1 MPLALQ
7 LVLLAIAGLV
17 TLVVPESRPWMLVAG
32 NWSAVLLIAA
42 GLRRYRP
49 DERLGAWI
57 ATLLFLALV
66 AVGNTATLLAGHQTS
81 LTIVATAAGQIAAAV
96 ALGGLVGRWTRRRRS
111 TGGMLDM
118 AVLGIVTALYAAE
131 LVAAGVEAR
140 ASGLSALIA
149 FAPAV
154 DCLIIAVL
162 AWIILTRGRVVPA
175 LALILVGAVGCLVYD
190 LLVTV
195 NGQRAASLDSPVTA
209 IGLVSFVLFGVGAMH
224 PSMRVLGT
232 PDGEPGGRRASAQ
245 LAMLLP
251 VAVLPVLTLTSG
263 GRFVPAGI
271 VSGVVVLVLTLTFL
285 RAVLVLA
292 RTEKQADTDPLTG
305 LLNRPGLH
313 RAWNALTPPPGSR
326 DGSGWLMVVDL
337 DDFKDINDRFGHDT
351 GDQLLLVVG
360 RRLRDVVGSSGVVA
374 RHGGDEFI
382 VLLEA
387 TSGEQLP
394 DPAQAVIDAL
404 DRPVHLAGRTLRVPV
419 SIGLVAV
426 DLDRGLAQQLGDADI
441 ARYRAKQQR
450 GSAHVLFTAEMRA
463 RMVDDLT
470 ASEELRWLLTSP
482 DAADDR
488 LRQLV
493 VHYQPVVAVD
503 TRTIT
508 GLEAL
513 VRWQHPVRGFIP
525 PADFLEIVERDGLG
539 PALDRHVLR
548 VGLRDLRR
556 HDQDGTTRLV
566 LSVNLGLASM
576 CDPDLPTWV
585 AAELRS
591 AGVRPE
597 RLRLEITEHDALPD
611 ERAIAASMHA
621 VVALGC
627 SLSLDDFGV
636 GYTSLAYLQRFPISV
651 LKLDRSLTATSAG
664 RAGLLEGIAALGASL
679 SVTIVA
685 EGIETEDQHQQM
697 HDLGIASGQGY
708 LYGRPGASWPG
719 TAVEGADA
727 ARDPGT
733 RPVAPAGGTG
743 LVEQPGD
750 RSLLTAP

>member
-1 MPLALQ
+1 VPLALQ

-17 TLVVPESRPWMLVAG
+17 TVAVPESRPWMLVVG

-49 DERLGAWI
+49 AQRLGAWI

-81 LTIVATAAGQIAAAV
+81 LTIVATAAGQLAAAV
-96 ALGGLVGRWTRRRRS
+96 ALGGLVGRWQRRRRS
-111 TGGMLDM
+111 TGGALDM
-118 AVLGIVTALYAAE
+118 AVLGIVTALYVAE
-131 LVAAGVEAR
+131 LTAAAVEAR
-140 ASGLSALIA
+140 ASGLSPLIA

-175 LALILVGAVGCLVYD
+175 LGLILAGALGCLLYD
-190 LLVTV
+190 LLCTV

-209 IGLVSFVLFGVGAMH
+209 IGLVSFMLFGLGAMH

-263 GRFVPAGI
+263 SRFVPAGI
-271 VSGVVVLVLTLTFL
+271 VSGVVVLVLVLTFL

-292 RTEKQADTDPLTG
+292 RTEKQADADPLTG

-326 DGSGWLMVVDL
+326 AGGWLMVVDL
-337 DDFKDINDRFGHDT
+337 DDFKDINDRFGHET

-360 RRLRDVVGSSGVVA
+360 RRLRDVVGHAGVIA

-382 VLLEA
+382 VLLEPG
-387 TSGEQLP
+387 SDRELP
-394 DPAQAVIDAL
+394 DPAQALIDAL

-419 SIGLVAV
+419 SIGLVAL
-426 DLDRGLAQQLGDADI
+426 DLDRGLGQQLGDADI
-441 ARYRAKQQR
+441 ARYRAKQHR
-450 GSAHVLFTAEMRA
+450 GSAHVLFTEEMRA
-463 RMVDDLT
+463 RMVDELT
-470 ASEELRWLLTSP
+470 AGEELRWLLTSP
-482 DAADDR
+482 DAADER

-493 VHYQPVVAVD
+493 VHYQPVVAMD

-508 GLEAL
+508 GVEAL
-513 VRWQHPVRGFIP
+513 VRWQHPERGSVP

-539 PALDRHVLR
+539 PALDRHVLH
-548 VGLRDLRR
+548 VSLRDLRR
-556 HDQDGTTRLV
+556 QDQQGTRRLV

-576 CDPDLPTWV
+576 CDPDLPAWV
-585 AAELRS
+585 AEELRS
-591 AGVRPE
+591 SGVAPE

-611 ERAIAASMHA
+611 ERAITASMHA

-636 GYTSLAYLQRFPISV
+636 GYTSLAYLHRFPISV
-651 LKLDRSLTATSAG
+651 LKLDRSLTTTSAR

-685 EGIETEDQHQQM
+685 EGIETEDQHQRIR
-697 HDLGIASGQGY
+697 DLGIDSGQGY
-708 LYGRPGASWPG
+708 LYGRPTAAWPTSTVDG
-719 TAVEGADA
+719 VDA
-727 ARDPGT
+727 ARARGG
-733 RPVAPAGGTG
+733 RPVGPTGGDG
-743 LVEQPGD
+743 LVDQPGD

>member
-1 MPLALQ
+1 VPLALQ
-7 LVLLAIAGLV
+7 VVLLAVAGLV
-17 TLVVPESRPWMLVAG
+17 TVVVPESRPWMLVAG
-32 NWSAVLLIAA
+32 NWSAVLLIGA
-42 GLRRYRP
+42 GLRRHRP
-49 DERLGAWI
+49 EHRLGAWI
-57 ATLLFLALV
+57 ATLVFMALV
-66 AVGNTATLLAGHQTS
+66 AVGNTATLLAGSQTS

-96 ALGGLVGRWTRRRRS
+96 ALGGLVGRWKRRRRS
-111 TGGMLDM
+111 SDGTLDM
-118 AVLGIVTALYAAE
+118 AVLGIVTALYVAE
-131 LVAAGVEAR
+131 LVGAGVEAHG
-140 ASGLSALIA
+140 SGLSPLIA

-175 LALILVGAVGCLVYD
+175 LALILVGAVGCLLYD
-190 LLVTV
+190 LLCTV

-209 IGLVSFVLFGVGAMH
+209 IGLVSFMCFGVGAMH

-232 PDGEPGGRRASAQ
+232 PDGEPGRRRGSAQ

-263 GRFVPAGI
+263 SRFVPSGI

-313 RAWNALTPPPGSR
+313 RAWNALTPRPGPSE
-326 DGSGWLMVVDL
+326 GGGWLMVVDL

-351 GDQLLLVVG
+351 GDQLLVVVG
-360 RRLRDVVGSSGVVA
+360 RRLRDVVGHAGVVA

-382 VLLEA
+382 VLLEPGSA
-387 TSGEQLP
+387 AELP

-404 DRPVHLAGRTLRVPV
+404 DRPVHLAGRTLHVSV
-419 SIGLVAV
+419 SIGLVALDV
-426 DLDRGLAQQLGDADI
+426 DRGLGQQLGDADI
-441 ARYRAKQQR
+441 ARYRAKQHR

-470 ASEELRWLLTSP
+470 AGEELWWLLTSP

-508 GLEAL
+508 GVEAL
-513 VRWQHPVRGFIP
+513 VRWQHPERGSVP

-539 PALDRHVLR
+539 PALDRHVLH
-548 VGLRDLRR
+548 VSLRDLRR
-556 HDQDGTTRLV
+556 HDQHGSTRLV

-576 CDPDLPTWV
+576 CDPDLPAWV
-585 AAELRS
+585 AEELRS
-591 AGVRPE
+591 SGVDPE

-611 ERAIAASMHA
+611 ERAITASMHA

-636 GYTSLAYLQRFPISV
+636 GYTSLAYLHRFPISV
-651 LKLDRSLTATSAG
+651 LKLDRSLITTSAG

-685 EGIETEDQHQQM
+685 EGIETEDQHQRM
-697 HDLGIASGQGY
+697 RDLGIDSGQGY
-708 LYGRPGASWPG
+708 LYGRPRASWPAF
-719 TAVEGADA
+719 AVDGLDA
-727 ARDPGT
+727 ARRPGD
-733 RPVAPAGGTG
+733 RPAGSTEGDG
-743 LVEQPGD
+743 FADPPVD